1 MKIYK
6 DIVNALKIENVYVIS
21 NKVLFMCVPLEIK
34 KNFWL
39 ISCDSA
45 GLSGEVILK
54 VKFNGSF
61 IYLKS
66 KISIKEQDTFNSF
79 TYELEI
85 DTEEQEKD
93 RFKYMFFTMIYKLEE
108 EYEKWNKRS
117 EERYEIGLDEN
128 RIKAIGFKSAEQTVV
143 FEKQQLPCLINNIS
157 YKGAKITTIE
167 ANFQKDKKLCLFLSF
182 TAPMEQIPLIAN
194 IRNCLIKTTK
204 DNTPICI
211 LSVEYETV
219 SYSYKTRID
228 NYIKTIDEIKKGATC
243 L

>member
-6 DIVNALKIENVYVIS
+6 DILNALKIENVYVIS

-79 TYELEI
+79 TYELEV

-93 RFKYMFFTMIYKLEE
+93 RFKYMFFTMIYTLEE

-117 EERYEIGLDEN
+117 EEVL
-128 RIKAIGFKSAEQTVV
+128 
-143 FEKQQLPCLINNIS
+143 
-157 YKGAKITTIE
+157 
-167 ANFQKDKKLCLFLSF
+167 
-182 TAPMEQIPLIAN
+182 
-194 IRNCLIKTTK
+194 
-204 DNTPICI
+204 
-211 LSVEYETV
+211 
-219 SYSYKTRID
+219 
-228 NYIKTIDEIKKGATC
+228 
-243 L
+243 